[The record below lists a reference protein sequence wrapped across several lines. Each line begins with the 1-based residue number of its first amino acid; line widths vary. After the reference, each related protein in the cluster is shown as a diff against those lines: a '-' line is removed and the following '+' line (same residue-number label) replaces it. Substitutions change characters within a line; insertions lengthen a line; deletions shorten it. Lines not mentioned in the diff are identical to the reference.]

1 MELADAELHTAPMR
15 FEPAGLHAG
24 QEHELFGVRA
34 EIALRSLVIDH
45 YHSALSTGHAF
56 CMHSTGLIV
65 RGGLHVHSI
74 ISLKTCRSSPW

>member
-45 YHSALSTGHAF
+45 YHSALSTGHPF
-56 CMHSTGLIV
+56 CMRSIGLVIF
-65 RGGLHVHSI
+65 GGLHVHSK
-74 ISLKTCRSSPW
+74 ISLKAWESSP